1 MLRHPQLTDGATGVK
16 GRRRSVRQGSDTPE
30 VRLSYSPGLDG
41 LRAIAVM
48 AVLLYHAGLPFI
60 PGGFLGVEVFFV
72 ISGYLITALLLAE
85 WRQKGRISLKDFWL
99 RRARR
104 LLPAL
109 YVLLVVTLGY
119 SVVFLPGEVAG
130 LRDDAI
136 AAVGYVTN
144 WFLVLGRESYFESV
158 GRPSLLQHLWSLA
171 VEEQFYLIWPIV
183 LAVGLGFGARRLR
196 SRRVLALAIVGAAAS
211 AVAMALMYTPGVDP
225 SRVYYGTDTRATG
238 LLCGAALAFLWSP
251 ADKYRTS
258 DKWALRRGLG
268 PGWLRRRWW
277 PALPLLLDILGVAAL
292 AALVLFCLHLGEFEP
307 LLYRGGLVAVALAT
321 ALLIAVAVHPKS
333 WVVSRLLGSAP
344 MRWLGVRSYGIYLWH
359 WPVFMLTRPELDVAF
374 GGLPLLA
381 LRIGLTIL
389 LADLSYRFVERP
401 IRRGALGRAW
411 KALREARGERRRR
424 LSLQWAGAV
433 LPVVALCIVLGVAAA
448 LAEPPK
454 PPSYVSTKHVR
465 IETADRGEAQNVGS
479 SGGTA
484 SDRAAPSRK
493 AAGRNAGPGA
503 QGRGA
508 RLGNGPGDR
517 RGTAPRGRVT
527 AIGDSVMLGAVDA
540 LQQDIPRLTTIDARG
555 SRQVPEAT
563 SVLKHLSA
571 SGKLGKVVIFHIGDN
586 GAVTDEE
593 FDDVMHV
600 LSDTRMVLVVNTT
613 VPDGYQWAPNN
624 KVLADGVARYPDR
637 AVLVDWHARSAGH
650 PEYFYDGLHLTPSGA
665 RAYAGLI
672 AATYRAQAR

>member
-1 MLRHPQLTDGATGVK
+1 
-16 GRRRSVRQGSDTPE
+16 
-30 VRLSYSPGLDG
+30 
-41 LRAIAVM
+41 
-48 AVLLYHAGLPFI
+48 
-60 PGGFLGVEVFFV
+60 
-72 ISGYLITALLLAE
+72 
-85 WRQKGRISLKDFWL
+85 
-99 RRARR
+99 
-104 LLPAL
+104 
-109 YVLLVVTLGY
+109 
-119 SVVFLPGEVAG
+119 
-130 LRDDAI
+130 
-136 AAVGYVTN
+136 
-144 WFLVLGRESYFESV
+144 
-158 GRPSLLQHLWSLA
+158 
-171 VEEQFYLIWPIV
+171 
-183 LAVGLGFGARRLR
+183 
-196 SRRVLALAIVGAAAS
+196 
-211 AVAMALMYTPGVDP
+211 
-225 SRVYYGTDTRATG
+225 
-238 LLCGAALAFLWSP
+238 
-251 ADKYRTS
+251 
-258 DKWALRRGLG
+258 
-268 PGWLRRRWW
+268 
-277 PALPLLLDILGVAAL
+277 
-292 AALVLFCLHLGEFEP
+292 
-307 LLYRGGLVAVALAT
+307 
-321 ALLIAVAVHPKS
+321 
-333 WVVSRLLGSAP
+333 VVSRLLGSAP

-389 LADLSYRFVERP
+389 LADLSYRFVETP

-465 IETADRGEAQNVGS
+465 IETAGRGEAQNVGS

-600 LSDTRMVLVVNTT
+600 LSHTRMVLVVNTT